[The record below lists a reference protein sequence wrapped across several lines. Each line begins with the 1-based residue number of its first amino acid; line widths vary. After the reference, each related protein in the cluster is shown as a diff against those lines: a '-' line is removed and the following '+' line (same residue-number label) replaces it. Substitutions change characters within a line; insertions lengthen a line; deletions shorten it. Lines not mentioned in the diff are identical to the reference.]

1 VVGIAVDKTEHT
13 VQIGKYAFRVAC
25 DERARKDVAPRR
37 AEAIAR
43 WLLAEWRRERASAE
57 AGRERPCPT

>member
-1 VVGIAVDKTEHT
+1 MVENAEIT

-25 DERARKDVAPRR
+25 DERARKDAAPRR

-43 WLLAEWRRERASAE
+43 WLLAEWRRERALAD
-57 AGRERPCPT
+57 AGRERPCQT